1 MLTCWCGEV
10 LLLLADMFFVLHP
23 GSALGENSL
32 RQDLTLDGGLT
43 SSLGPRSSFVLGG
56 GQTPPPC
63 HCTPPQSVL
72 LSFHVLWKPQVWQ
85 NSRGHRRQSCWTLP
99 PRRMNHSSLCH
110 VLKNEDP
117 ILLENRLLFL
127 PWKSRSRLGI
137 KKWKEK
143 KNNNNKSVGSNENIA
158 STETMLMTFRFST
171 HWFQS
176 PSNPLLPL
184 WWLPECVAPHNH
196 SHNQVALFSDHE
208 VTNSVFGNCHWYS
221 VSTDLGV
228 QDPVKTSRHRNRW
241 SVVKV
246 WEAQFQTRLR
256 PVLLWLNLFS
266 SNRFDVLLARTSG
279 HLFTSEIFYWISNPE
294 KKRQGRK

>member
-23 GSALGENSL
+23 GSALGENGL

-143 KNNNNKSVGSNENIA
+143 KKQQQQISGIKWKYSIDWDDVDDIQIFYSLVSVTVQPS
-158 STETMLMTFRFST
+158 SSSLMT
-171 HWFQS
+171 
-176 PSNPLLPL
+176 
-184 WWLPECVAPHNH
+184 
-196 SHNQVALFSDHE
+196 
-208 VTNSVFGNCHWYS
+208 
-221 VSTDLGV
+221 
-228 QDPVKTSRHRNRW
+228 
-241 SVVKV
+241 
-246 WEAQFQTRLR
+246 TRMCGDSQ
-256 PVLLWLNLFS
+256 P
-266 SNRFDVLLARTSG
+266 
-279 HLFTSEIFYWISNPE
+279 
-294 KKRQGRK
+294 